1 MAAGTFQAV
10 DKNSGRGARRERGDT
25 PFPDGFLWGAA
36 TSAYQIE
43 GSPLADGALPS
54 NWHRFAHTPG
64 RVANGDTGDVA
75 CDHYRRFRE
84 DVDLMAELG
93 LNAYRFSVSWS
104 RVLPRGKGKPNPR
117 GLAFYDRLV
126 DALLAR
132 GIQPFVT
139 LFHWDLPA
147 ALEDRGGWLNPDV
160 ADWFAEYA
168 RLLFGKLDD
177 RVRFWATLNEPWVVT
192 DGGYLHGTLAPG
204 HRSPFEAA
212 VASHNLLRAHGAAVR
227 AYRAHGR
234 HAIGLVV
241 NLEPKYPA
249 SASARDRSA
258 SARADAYM
266 NRQYLD
272 PVFRGRYPRELPAIF
287 GEAWPVPAPQ
297 MAGIREPIDF
307 LGVNYYT
314 RGVMRDAPASL
325 PLRAA
330 RVSQPRKVHT
340 ETNWEVYPAGL
351 TGVLEW
357 VRRRYGNVP
366 LYVTEN
372 GAAFYDAP
380 ASEDLEP
387 DSLRVRYLREHVLA
401 ASRAIGAGVDLRG
414 YFVWSLLDNFE
425 WSLGFSKR
433 FGIVHVDYKTQKR
446 TPKASARFYAELIRA
461 NGATAGRELPRGPS
475 ARRARSRKT
484 ARPSRQR

>member
-1 MAAGTFQAV
+1 
-10 DKNSGRGARRERGDT
+10 
-25 PFPDGFLWGAA
+25 LWGAA

-64 RVANGDTGDVA
+64 RIENGDTGDVA
-75 CDHYRRFRE
+75 CDHYRRFRT
-84 DVDLMAELG
+84 DVALMAELG

-104 RVLPRGKGKPNPR
+104 RVLPRGTGQANPR

-147 ALEDRGGWLNPDV
+147 ALEDRGGWLNQDV
-160 ADWFAEYA
+160 ADWFADYA
-168 RLLFGKLDD
+168 RVLFGKLDD
-177 RVRFWATLNEPWVVT
+177 RVRSWATLNEPWVVT

-212 VASHNLLRAHGAAVR
+212 IASHNLLRAHGAAVR
-227 AYRAHGR
+227 AYRAQGR

-249 SASARDRSA
+249 SASARDRKA
-258 SARADAYM
+258 AARADAYM

-272 PVFRGRYPRELPAIF
+272 PVFRGRYPKELPGIF
-287 GEAWPVPAPQ
+287 GEAWPSPAPD

-314 RGVMRDAPASL
+314 RGVMRDALTLL
-325 PLRAA
+325 PPRAA
-330 RVSQPRKVHT
+330 RVSQPRRIHT
-340 ETNWEVYPAGL
+340 ETDWEVYPAGL

-357 VRRRYGNVP
+357 VRRRYGKVP

-387 DSLRVRYLREHVLA
+387 DSLRVRYLRDHVLA
-401 ASRAIGAGVDLRG
+401 ARRAIEAGVDLRG

-433 FGIVHVDYKTQKR
+433 FGIVHVDYRTQKR
-446 TPKASARFYAELIRA
+446 TPKASARFYAGLIRA
-461 NGATAGRELPRGPS
+461 NGATAGRELPPGAS
-475 ARRARSRKT
+475 ARRAPSRRT
-484 ARPSRQR
+484 ARPSRRP